1 MGTANEVRPVNN
13 VKVHPVPSFEMIVPK
28 AARAA
33 AASRQGNILADALAV
48 AGRVGLTSTSE
59 VPQALNTPVI
69 EAPIENWRTRGIE
82 KCVCPS
88 KAHSYPM
95 VVTAVAPM

>member
-13 VKVHPVPSFEMIVPK
+13 VKVHPVPSFEMIVSK

-33 AASRQGNILADALAV
+33 AASRQRNRLAAALAV
-48 AGRVGLTSTSE
+48 AGRIGLTSTSK

-69 EAPIENWRTRGIE
+69 EAPMKNWRTRGMA
-82 KCVCPS
+82 KCVCTS
-88 KAHSYPM
+88 KAHPYLM
-95 VVTAVAPM
+95 VVTAAAPM